1 MIRAALALLASLGA
15 LLFVPAQLNAHA
27 LQPGYL
33 EIQALGGADYRAF
46 WRRPD
51 VQGAPMA
58 IDARLPENCT
68 LRSGPDPQFDG
79 EGWVTQWITACP
91 GGLADGEIF
100 IEGLENTRTDVLV
113 RYEIE
118 AGRGEAQRLTAA
130 EPGFTVPRTPGPG
143 EILASYFGL
152 GIEHI
157 LEGLDHLL
165 FVFALL
171 LLIRD
176 RWRLLGAVTSFTVA
190 HSITLAAAALGW
202 LIVPGPPV
210 EAIIALS
217 IMFLAAEVLKAG
229 DGPER
234 LSARIPWLVSFG
246 FGLLHGLGF
255 GSALLEIG
263 LPQSEIWLAL
273 LAFNLG
279 VEAGQILF
287 IGVVLAAGWLLARV
301 LPGLR
306 DRTTLPGATLAM
318 AVPYAVGG
326 IAAYWFVERV
336 AAF

>member
-1 MIRAALALLASLGA
+1 MTRLAYALFALVLAAVALPSQGLT
-15 LLFVPAQLNAHA
+15 HA

-33 EIQALGGADYRAF
+33 EVQALGDDDYRAF

-51 VQGAPMA
+51 VQGRPME
-58 IDARLPENCT
+58 IDALLPEACT
-68 LRSGPDPQFDG
+68 LRRGPEPRFDG
-79 EGWVTQWITACP
+79 AGWVTQWITACP
-91 GGLADGEIF
+91 GGLAGGEIR
-100 IEGLENTRTDVLV
+100 IEGLEATRTDVLV
-113 RYEIE
+113 RYEI
-118 AGRGEAQRLTAA
+118 APGQGEAQRLTAK
-130 EPGFTVPRTPGPG
+130 EPAFAVPRAPGAR
-143 EILASYFGL
+143 EVLVSYFGL
-152 GIEHI
+152 GVEHI

-176 RWRLLGAVTSFTVA
+176 RWRLLGAVTAFTVA
-190 HSITLAAAALGW
+190 HSFTLAAAALGW

-217 IMFLAAEVLKAG
+217 IMFLAAEVLKRG
-229 DGPER
+229 DGPAR
-234 LSARIPWLVSFG
+234 LSERFPWMVCFG

-263 LPQSEIWLAL
+263 LPQQEIWLAL

-287 IGVVLAAGWLLARV
+287 ILVVLSVGWLLARILPV
-301 LPGLR
+301 LL
-306 DRTTLPGATLAM
+306 DKATLIGATITR

-326 IAAYWFVERV
+326 LAAFWFVERL